1 MVASCSIIYVVASS
15 EANDGCML
23 ATLLGVYHQTISTQV
38 GEIDHPGFSLP
49 LWGWEQAAKNLLIPH
64 TWKKKSPSHMEK
76 SPSK

>member
-1 MVASCSIIYVVASS
+1 MVANCSIIYVVASS

-38 GEIDHPGFSLP
+38 GGIDHPGFSLP
-49 LWGWEQAAKNLLIPH
+49 LGKWGQAAKNLLIPH
-64 TWKKKSPSHMEK
+64 TWKKNSPSHMEK